1 MYVSELQPGQR
12 AFIATASSDSVMVQR
27 PDVGEYEAFTG
38 REGVAYEEN
47 IVLRNLETNRWMFLD
62 KRTACWVNRR

>member
-1 MYVSELQPGQR
+1 
-12 AFIATASSDSVMVQR
+12 MVQR

-38 REGVAYEEN
+38 REGVAYEEKT
-47 IVLRNLETNRWMFLD
+47 VLRNLETNRWMFLD